1 MSPGFMLFFL
11 GDFHIYCDVE
21 TVGSSYIGVF
31 AGWGFGS
38 SVLQIKKLSAQYLS
52 VHLLK
57 RKKFFIFLTL
67 WILLFAHTLAKIK
80 MLVSLNVSS
89 R

>member
-11 GDFHIYCDVE
+11 GDFHICCDVE

-38 SVLQIKKLSAQYLS
+38 SVLQIKKLNAQYLS
-52 VHLLK
+52 MHLLK
-57 RKKFFIFLTL
+57 RKKFLGFF
-67 WILLFAHTLAKIK
+67 F
-80 MLVSLNVSS
+80 
-89 R
+89 